1 MENSSD
7 YDSES
12 EVPPGQAGSDG
23 YKPGY
28 EVPLLT
34 VVCLLG
40 FTGNFMVWMVY
51 SKPKYRKSNAAIYIL
66 SLAAGDILALVV
78 VIFHITE
85 FFPVTWSVLWAH
97 DWQCALHR
105 FFRFVGFNNTVLTM
119 TAIAV
124 DRYYA
129 VRHPVAFKIRF
140 TVKRTRIVVCG
151 LWLLTLVVSAPFAF
165 MFRSISR
172 GGGGAQTYPG
182 KLSFACKLVL
192 SSYGDWFVTFK
203 PIYLNGVLFYLPVVV
218 TATLYVIIVLHVWRN
233 NKFVSSQMGRSPY
246 RNSHWKTAK
255 TLLTVFV
262 VYVACYILFV
272 SYNLLAPFAPGLL
285 SPQIKNVGLLLPYVN
300 SCMNPMVYSFTN
312 ASFRKT
318 CWETFC
324 CEALV
329 ARCCSGANDKVRSGK
344 ESETCSSVAERI
356 KADRPPMPTQIR
368 VAVIPA
374 DSLLSVDKASQ
385 TGDIRMHDTKADY
398 LAGQE
403 LATNI

>member
-1 MENSSD
+1 MANSTEWEMV
-7 YDSES
+7 SES
-12 EVPPGQAGSDG
+12 ETEDRPGQAGSDG

-40 FTGNFMVWMVY
+40 FTGNFLVWMIY

-85 FFPVTWSVLWAH
+85 FFPVTWPVLWGH

-140 TVKRTRIVVCG
+140 TVKRTRIVIG
-151 LWLLTLVVSAPFAF
+151 TLWTLSLAAATPTIF
-165 MFRSISR
+165 MFQSIF
-172 GGGGAQTYPG
+172 GGSGQAVTYPG
-182 KLSFACKLVL
+182 KINFACKLVL
-192 SSYGDWFVTFK
+192 PFGRWFKDFK
-203 PIYLNGVLFYLPVVV
+203 AIYLNVVLFYLPVVI
-218 TATLYVIIVLHVWRN
+218 TAALYVQIVIHVWRN
-233 NKFVSSQMGRSPY
+233 NRFVRARMGRVPH

-262 VYVACYILFV
+262 VYVACYIILIT
-272 SYNLLAPFAPGLL
+272 YNLLAPYAPNLL
-285 SPQIKNVGLLLPYVN
+285 PPQLKNVGLLLPYVN
-300 SCMNPMVYSFTN
+300 SCMNPIVYSFTN
-312 ASFRKT
+312 PSFRKA
-318 CWETFC
+318 CWDAT
-324 CEALV
+324 
-329 ARCCSGANDKVRSGK
+329 RCRRLVRSD
-344 ESETCSSVAERI
+344 T
-356 KADRPPMPTQIR
+356 
-368 VAVIPA
+368 
-374 DSLLSVDKASQ
+374 SQ
-385 TGDIRMHDTKADY
+385 TDVMKEVNSSADDHYMKTNGEGLHMPPPTISVVVANLYVKDKSSPYPNLEQNTKM
-398 LAGQE
+398 
-403 LATNI
+403 